1 MNAEAI
7 VIVHAAATW
16 AMVGLIWFVQVVHYP
31 LFAVVGTDGFVHY
44 EAQHTKRTTWVV
56 AALMPVEVGTALL
69 VTAVDLVPAA
79 LAWIGAVLV
88 VSIWIVTLAVQV
100 PQHRELGTGF
110 RDATWRSLVRGNW
123 IRTAAWSARGL
134 IAAAMLASL

>member
-1 MNAEAI
+1 MSAEPI

-16 AMVGLIWFVQVVHYP
+16 AMVGLIWFVQLVHYP
-31 LFAVVGTDGFVHY
+31 LFAAVGRDAFVAY

-69 VTAVDLVPAA
+69 LTTVDSVS
-79 LAWIGAVLV
+79 AWLSWTGAIV
-88 VSIWIVTLAVQV
+88 VVAIWIVTLLVQV
-100 PQHRELGTGF
+100 PQHRTLGAGF

-134 IAAAMLASL
+134 IAAGMLASL

>member
-1 MNAEAI
+1 MTAETI

-16 AMVGLIWFVQVVHYP
+16 AMVGLIWFVQLVHYP
-31 LFAVVGTDGFVHY
+31 LFAAVGTEGFVQY

-69 VTAVDLVPAA
+69 LTALDLVPTP
-79 LAWIGAVLV
+79 LAWTGAVLV
-88 VSIWIVTLAVQV
+88 VAIWIVTLVVQV

-123 IRTAAWSARGL
+123 IRTAAWSVRGL